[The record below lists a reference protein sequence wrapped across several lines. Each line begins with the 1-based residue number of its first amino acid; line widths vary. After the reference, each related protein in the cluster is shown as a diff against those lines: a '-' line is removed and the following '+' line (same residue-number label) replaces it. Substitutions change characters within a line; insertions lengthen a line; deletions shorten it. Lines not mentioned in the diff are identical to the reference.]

1 MLSKILKIRNT
12 PIITIKSDEFF
23 GPIPNILRF
32 FSSDFLFRRGVSYR
46 GALDSTTIKESLSND
61 NFVTARPHSPYIK
74 PES

>member
-1 MLSKILKIRNT
+1 MNSLGLFQT
-12 PIITIKSDEFF
+12 FYE
-23 GPIPNILRF
+23 F

>member
-1 MLSKILKIRNT
+1 M
-12 PIITIKSDEFF
+12 IIIKSDEFF
-23 GPIPNILRF
+23 ELILNVLRF

-46 GALDSTTIKESLSND
+46 RALDSTTIKESLSND

>member
-1 MLSKILKIRNT
+1 MIILESDKFFE
-12 PIITIKSDEFF
+12 PKS
-23 GPIPNILRF
+23 NVLTS
-32 FSSDFLFRRGVSYR
+32 FSSDVLFGRGVSYR